1 MELRSYQKEQLNF
14 LKSLKNR
21 KVLQSPT
28 GTGKS
33 IVLLEYIKEVR
44 GDYNTIV
51 LSTGFNNLVFQM
63 YSDAKEIIGND
74 IQMVIGSNH
83 LVPNRD
89 GKIVYSTTVGDDC
102 SDCDKSRC
110 VKCAKDAVYDYL
122 LRRKKIVI
130 TNHSYLIS
138 HLNTI
143 NPDLV
148 ILDEAHTFP
157 EFYRS
162 SMQTEISGIFF
173 DEIRRYMTLNNPMS
187 FTFCKTYKTGC
198 PDRIIPVVF
207 DDIIKNAKTAFSK
220 TEMLE
225 LKREFKSVFT
235 ESKNTLFVEDE
246 SSFKRY
252 NYFNRIKL
260 ESRGKSP
267 DIVLSSATIDKYTM
281 KMFGIN
287 KHEMYVQR
295 LPDDRYINSK
305 FISCHYDYKDKIREV
320 FESEF
325 IGKKGLI
332 LCTSNASV
340 DYTVKE
346 LNGITEITRD
356 LSTFAGMETGVLV
369 GSKAL
374 FQGINIR
381 DLEFVIL
388 DKLPFDIYDKNF
400 QTYCKF
406 IKNTAKIDPW
416 TEYTVPLMENSLLQA
431 LGRLW
436 RKNDIENN
444 IYDDGTICIFDT
456 RLGDKMN
463 FVEKF
468 VCSCKPNIQFE
479 VKE

>member
-1 MELRSYQKEQLNF
+1 MELRNYQQEQLNF

-21 KVLQSPT
+21 KALQSPT

-44 GDYNTIV
+44 NDYNTIV

-63 YSDAKEIIGND
+63 YSDAKKVIGED
-74 IQMVIGSNH
+74 LQIVIGSNH
-83 LVPNRD
+83 LVPNPN
-89 GKIVYSTTVGDDC
+89 GEIMYSINAGDSC
-102 SDCDKSRC
+102 KGCDKSKC
-110 VKCAKDAVYDYL
+110 SKCAKDTVYNYL
-122 LRRKKIVI
+122 LRRKKIII

-138 HLNTI
+138 HFNTI

-148 ILDEAHTFP
+148 IIDEAHIFP

-162 SMQTEISGIFF
+162 SMETEISGNFF
-173 DEIRRYMTLNNPMS
+173 NEIKRYMSLNTPMS
-187 FTFCKTYKTGC
+187 FTFCKTYKTGF

-207 DDIIKNAKTAFSK
+207 DDIVKNAKTDFNK
-220 TEMLE
+220 VEVLN

-235 ESKNTLFVEDE
+235 ESRNTLFIENE
-246 SSFKRY
+246 NSFKRY

-260 ESRGKSP
+260 ESRGKTP
-267 DIVLSSATIDKYTM
+267 DIILSSATIDKYTM

-287 KHEMYVQR
+287 KHEMYIQR
-295 LPDDRYINSK
+295 LPSDRYVNSK
-305 FISCHYDYKDKIREV
+305 FISCHHDYRDKIKEV
-320 FESEF
+320 FEEEF

-340 DYTVKE
+340 DFTVGE
-346 LNGITEITRD
+346 LGGITDVTRD
-356 LSTFAGMETGVLV
+356 LSAFAKMKTGILV

-374 FQGINIR
+374 FQGINIP

-406 IKNTAKIDPW
+406 IKNTAKINPW

-436 RKNDIENN
+436 RQNDIENN
-444 IYDDGTICIFDT
+444 IYDDGTICIFDS
-456 RLGDKMN
+456 RLGGKMN

-468 VCSCKPNIQFE
+468 VCSYKPNIQFE